1 MNVTLSD
8 RERSALRWAILP
20 MPIITIGVAL
30 FLLANVVNVF
40 SSVLVMFF
48 LAWLLAFL
56 IDPVVSRIVTRLPF
70 LPRGV
75 AAGLVFVVTVVV
87 AIGLL
92 AGIASS
98 VVTSLGDI
106 IGTAPTIDDAIGKLL
121 APIQEQIDTLGFDI
135 NLTRAGSDVVQQFSS
150 NASALLSAA
159 LNSGLQLFSVGSA
172 IIFIAV
178 VFVANKSQFLL
189 FAHRLV
195 PADQRK
201 LYDEFVEATS
211 KSFGGFIRGQFGL
224 AVLYGLLEGFL
235 ALVFGVPFAALILVV
250 ATALQSAPYFGQLVS
265 WIPLVLIT
273 IIFQPSAI
281 VPVTISLVILLL
293 VIQNLVT
300 PRVMDPP
307 SASTRSSRWPPCSS
321 VPRSP
326 GPSAPSSACRSSR
339 SLPRSST
346 RGSTRFARSPRSRQS
361 WKRRR
366 PFGRAANRGHPAA
379 SCCAQTVSGLRLE
392 EVPRVD
398 GLAVQ
403 LNGPVQVCAGAVPGV
418 ALEADELT
426 RFDHGALLDAT
437 RGARLEVGVDA
448 DQRRRVRDHHVV
460 RGVFRGMPDS

>member
-8 RERSALRWAILP
+8 RERSALRWTLLP
-20 MPIITIGVAL
+20 MPIITIGIAL
-30 FLLANVVNVF
+30 FLLANIVNVF

-92 AGIASS
+92 AAIASS
-98 VVTSLGDI
+98 VVSSLRDI

-121 APIQEQIDTLGFDI
+121 APIQTQINALGFDI
-135 NLTRAGSDVVQQFSS
+135 NLTRAGSDVVQQLSS

-178 VFVANKSQFLL
+178 VFVANKSSFLL

-195 PADQRK
+195 PEDQRA

-211 KSFGGFIRGQFGL
+211 RSFGGFIRGQFSL
-224 AVLYGLLEGFL
+224 ATLYGLLEGFL

-250 ATALQSAPYFGQLVS
+250 ATALQSVPYFGQLVS

-273 IIFQPSAI
+273 IVFQHEAI
-281 VPVTISLVILLL
+281 VPVTISLVVLLL

-300 PRVMDPP
+300 PRVMGNAVGLNPVLVLAAVFIGAQLAGTFGAIFGVPVLAVMASLFDTWLDKVRPTSEVIAELHEEDVTRNA
-307 SASTRSSRWPPCSS
+307 SAGSGGEPA
-321 VPRSP
+321 
-326 GPSAPSSACRSSR
+326 APDGDRMRREGDRPAA
-339 SLPRSST
+339 
-346 RGSTRFARSPRSRQS
+346 RGST
-361 WKRRR
+361 
-366 PFGRAANRGHPAA
+366 
-379 SCCAQTVSGLRLE
+379 
-392 EVPRVD
+392 
-398 GLAVQ
+398 
-403 LNGPVQVCAGAVPGV
+403 AG
-418 ALEADELT
+418 
-426 RFDHGALLDAT
+426 
-437 RGARLEVGVDA
+437 
-448 DQRRRVRDHHVV
+448 
-460 RGVFRGMPDS
+460 

>member
-20 MPIITIGVAL
+20 LPIITIGIAL
-30 FLLANVVNVF
+30 LLLANVVNVF

-75 AAGLVFVVTVVV
+75 AASLVFVATVVV
-87 AIGLL
+87 AIALL
-92 AGIASS
+92 AFIASS
-98 VVTSLGDI
+98 VVSSLSAI

-121 APIQEQIDTLGFDI
+121 APIQTQLDTLGFQI
-135 NLTRAGSDVVQQFSS
+135 NLTRAASDVVHEFSA
-150 NASALLSAA
+150 NASALLAAA

-178 VFVANKSQFLL
+178 VFVANKNRFLL

-195 PADQRK
+195 PADQRT

-211 KSFGGFIRGQFGL
+211 RSFGGFIRGQFGL
-224 AVLYGLLEGFL
+224 AGLYGLLEGFL

-250 ATALQSAPYFGQLVS
+250 ATALQSVPYFGQLVS

-273 IIFQPSAI
+273 LIFEPEVL

-300 PRVMDPP
+300 PRVMGNAVGLNPVLVLAAVFIGAQLAGTFGAIFGVPVLAVMASLFDTWLDKVRPESEVEAEMAAENATGSSGEPMPP
-307 SASTRSSRWPPCSS
+307 D
-321 VPRSP
+321 
-326 GPSAPSSACRSSR
+326 GELL
-339 SLPRSST
+339 LPEGDLPAT
-346 RGSTRFARSPRSRQS
+346 RGST
-361 WKRRR
+361 
-366 PFGRAANRGHPAA
+366 
-379 SCCAQTVSGLRLE
+379 
-392 EVPRVD
+392 
-398 GLAVQ
+398 
-403 LNGPVQVCAGAVPGV
+403 AG
-418 ALEADELT
+418 
-426 RFDHGALLDAT
+426 
-437 RGARLEVGVDA
+437 
-448 DQRRRVRDHHVV
+448 
-460 RGVFRGMPDS
+460 

>member
-75 AAGLVFVVTVVV
+75 AASLVFVVTVVV
-87 AIGLL
+87 AISLL
-92 AGIASS
+92 AFIASS
-98 VVTSLGDI
+98 VVSSLRDI

-121 APIQEQIDTLGFDI
+121 APIQTQLDTLGFQI
-135 NLTRAGSDVVQQFSS
+135 NLTRAASDVVHEFSA
-150 NASALLSAA
+150 NASALLAAA

-178 VFVANKSQFLL
+178 VFVANKNRFLL

-195 PADQRK
+195 PTDQRA
-201 LYDEFVEATS
+201 LADEFVEATS
-211 KSFGGFIRGQFGL
+211 RSFGGFIRGQFGL
-224 AVLYGLLEGFL
+224 ATLYGLMEGFL

-250 ATALQSAPYFGQLVS
+250 ATALQSVPYFGQLVS
-265 WIPLVLIT
+265 WIPLLLIT
-273 IIFQPSAI
+273 LIFQPEVI

-300 PRVMDPP
+300 PRVMGNAVGLNPVLVLAAVFIGAQLAGTFGAIFGVP
-307 SASTRSSRWPPCSS
+307 VLAVIASLFDTWLDKVRPLSE
-321 VPRSP
+321 VEAELAEEDAPRSGGEP
-326 GPSAPSSACRSSR
+326 LARDGELRRPESE
-339 SLPRSST
+339 LPAT
-346 RGSTRFARSPRSRQS
+346 RGST
-361 WKRRR
+361 
-366 PFGRAANRGHPAA
+366 
-379 SCCAQTVSGLRLE
+379 
-392 EVPRVD
+392 
-398 GLAVQ
+398 
-403 LNGPVQVCAGAVPGV
+403 AG
-418 ALEADELT
+418 
-426 RFDHGALLDAT
+426 
-437 RGARLEVGVDA
+437 
-448 DQRRRVRDHHVV
+448 
-460 RGVFRGMPDS
+460 